1 MKIEEEI
8 FKTYILNENKLIK
21 YGFIKEKD
29 SYKYSAKIMNN
40 TFQVNITVDSQSKV
54 EGKIYDL
61 EAESEYTNFRIEN
74 ITGIFALT
82 VKDEYQKILKDIR
95 NNCFDKKYFIY
106 NQTNRITELIINKY
120 KVTPEFLWE
129 KFPTD
134 GVFRNQKSEKWFGVI
149 MNINKNKIIPNQNGE
164 IEIINL
170 KLDDITY
177 LKQKGIYP
185 AYHMNKKSWVSIIL
199 DDTLTD
205 KEIMDLVDISYE
217 LSDLK
222 DEWII
227 PANPKYFD
235 VITYI
240 ESLSV
245 FSWKQPKNI
254 NFGDTVYIYLGAP
267 YSAILYKCKVIEL
280 DLYNEPKRPIMNLKL
295 IQKYNPDEY
304 PFAKLK
310 KYGLNSVR
318 SARRIPSKLSRELNN
333 VR

>member
-29 SYKYSAKIMNN
+29 AYKYSKKFMDD
-40 TFQVNITVDSQSKV
+40 TFRANIIINKDGKV
-54 EGKIYDL
+54 EGKVFDL
-61 EAESEYTNFRIEN
+61 DTESEYTNFRVEN
-74 ITGIFALT
+74 ITGSFALNI
-82 VKDEYQKILKDIR
+82 KEEYQNILKDIR
-95 NNCFDKKYFIY
+95 NNCFDKKYFIFKK
-106 NQTNRITELIINKY
+106 TNKLAELIINKY

-129 KFPTD
+129 KNPTF
-134 GVFRNQKSEKWFGVI
+134 GIFRNQKSEKWFAII
-149 MNINKNKIIPNQNGE
+149 MNIDKSKIIPNQNGE
-164 IEIINL
+164 IEILNL
-170 KLDDITY
+170 KLDDINY
-177 LKQKGIYP
+177 LKRKGIYS

-205 KEIMDLVDISYE
+205 EEIMKLVDISYE
-217 LSDLK
+217 LSDIK

-240 ESLSV
+240 ESLPV

-254 NFGDTVYIYLGAP
+254 KLGDTVYIYLGAP

-280 DLYNEPKRPIMNLKL
+280 DLYDEPKNPIMNLEL
-295 IQKYNPDEY
+295 IKKYDPKEY
-304 PFAKLK
+304 QFAKLK
-310 KYGLNSVR
+310 EYGLNSVR
-318 SARRIPSKLSRELNN
+318 SARRIPSKLSKELNK
-333 VR
+333 